1 MSLAARLDPPGA
13 KRNDRPNRHSPYT
26 RPNRDLP
33 PADGNWVHDKFA
45 EINDIPA
52 AGGALASR
60 ISGGVATGSDGAGAK
75 LFARALDGGR
85 PSGVGPMR
93 RAASGGS
100 LSIKGASAPQST
112 ILEIKEL
119 VAGTSAD
126 DVKAIFS
133 QCGIIRDAWTL
144 PSGNSETTVIRVKF
158 AERDGMLKAI
168 KQFNGQVADGRT
180 LSVKEVGPAR
190 QKDLIDEGM
199 EEDNEASG
207 SKGRMYSDGIPGG
220 KIVSEPPKIEKL
232 EKIDLVNDKW
242 SRGGGRGGSRG
253 RGGRGRGGRGR
264 GGNNMQLD

>member
-13 KRNDRPNRHSPYT
+13 KRNDGRPNRHSPYT

-60 ISGGVATGSDGAGAK
+60 ISGGAPTGSDGAGAK
-75 LFARALDGGR
+75 LFARAIGDR
-85 PSGVGPMR
+85 PSGVGPIR

-112 ILEIKEL
+112 VLEIKEL
-119 VAGTSAD
+119 VAGTTAD
-126 DVKAIFS
+126 DVKAIFA
-133 QCGIIRDAWTL
+133 QCGTIRDAWTL
-144 PSGNSETTVIRVKF
+144 PSSNAETTIIRVKF
-158 AERDGMLKAI
+158 SEREGMLKAI
-168 KQFNGQVADGRT
+168 KQFDGQVADGRT
-180 LSVKEVGPAR
+180 LSVKEVGGTR
-190 QKDLIDEGM
+190 QKDLIDESM

-207 SKGRMYSDGIPGG
+207 SKGKMYSDSIPG
-220 KIVSEPPKIEKL
+220 KTVSEPPKIEKV

-242 SRGGGRGGSRG
+242 SRGGRGGGRG

-264 GGNNMQLD
+264 GGNSMQVD